1 MNYTP
6 QQVQEAFEKQLDGR
20 EPYYKWKEIPPSKV
34 WYDETDNCFHTSD
47 GIVQEFVGYELNE
60 VCFCLQ
66 DLYLKI
72 IATYKSKGIT
82 IHDEIED

>member
-1 MNYTP
+1 MQYTP
-6 QQVQEAFEKQLDGR
+6 EQVQEAFKKQLDGR
-20 EPYYKWKEIPPSKV
+20 EPYYYWKEIPPAKV

-47 GIVQEFVGYELNE
+47 GIVQEFEGYELDE

-72 IATYKSKGIT
+72 IATYKSKGIVL
-82 IHDEIED
+82 HNEIED